1 MKGGN
6 RMMKHYKRFFTPNI
20 NSWKYIPADV
30 KIKKKRIKSTALKL
44 SEEEKEAMIDNSTRL
59 VDFAVS
65 FTKTVVRISFL
76 LFVVVNVFI
85 LTMTTINYFQTGE
98 LLFLDTLIAESYGM
112 LRDVIA
118 AYIIKAATENSLRI
132 GFSVLSDFLDKKYN
146 IDTDKADSFE
156 FDDYNED
163 FNNIDIPEDNEDP
176 QDGRDDNSENNM
188 DGGVDF
194 IRK

>member
-1 MKGGN
+1 MS
-6 RMMKHYKRFFTPNI
+6 KHYKRFFTPNI

-30 KIKKKRIKSTALKL
+30 KIKKKRIKSTVLKL
-44 SEEEKEAMIDNSTRL
+44 SDKEKDAMIDNSTRL

-65 FTKTVVRISFL
+65 FTKTVVRISFI
-76 LFVVVNVFI
+76 LFVLVNVFI

-98 LLFLDTLIAESYGM
+98 LLFLDTLITESYGM

-156 FDDYNED
+156 FDDYGDGED
-163 FNNIDIPEDNEDP
+163 FNNIDIPEDDEDP
-176 QDGRDDNSENNM
+176 QDGRDDISEDNM

>member
-1 MKGGN
+1 MS
-6 RMMKHYKRFFTPNI
+6 KHYKRFFTPNI
-20 NSWKYIPADV
+20 NSWKYIPTDV
-30 KIKKKRIKSTALKL
+30 KIKKKRIKSTVLKL
-44 SEEEKEAMIDNSTRL
+44 SDEEKDAMIDNSTRL

-65 FTKTVVRISFL
+65 FTKTVVRISFI
-76 LFVVVNVFI
+76 LFVLVNVFI

-98 LLFLDTLIAESYGM
+98 LLFLDTLITESYGM

-146 IDTDKADSFE
+146 IDTDKADSFD
-156 FDDYNED
+156 FDDYGED
-163 FNNIDIPEDNEDP
+163 FNNIDIPEDDEDP
-176 QDGRDDNSENNM
+176 QDGRDDISEDNM

>member
-1 MKGGN
+1 MS
-6 RMMKHYKRFFTPNI
+6 KHYKRFFTPNI
-20 NSWKYIPADV
+20 NSWKYIPSDMN
-30 KIKKKRIKSTALKL
+30 IKKRKVKSTVLKL
-44 SEEEKEAMIDNSTRL
+44 SDEEKDAMIDNSTRL

-65 FTKTVVRISFL
+65 FTKTVVRISFI
-76 LFVVVNVFI
+76 LFIVVNVFI

-98 LLFLDTLIAESYGM
+98 LLFLDTLITESYGM

-132 GFSVLSDFLDKKYN
+132 GFSVLSDFLDKKYDIN
-146 IDTDKADSFE
+146 TDKADSFD
-156 FDDYNED
+156 FDDYGGGED
-163 FNNIDIPEDNEDP
+163 FNNIDIPEDDEDS
-176 QDGRDDNSENNM
+176 QDGRDDISEDSM